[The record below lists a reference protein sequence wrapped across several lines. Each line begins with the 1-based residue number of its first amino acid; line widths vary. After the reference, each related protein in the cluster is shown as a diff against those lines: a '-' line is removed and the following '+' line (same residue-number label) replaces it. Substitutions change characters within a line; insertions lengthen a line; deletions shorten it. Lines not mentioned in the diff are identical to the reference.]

1 VIAAFL
7 SGKLIGSMIPM
18 SIAPNTKPQIP
29 PSMILD
35 MSLLRYGIC
44 VSRTKKDTPRS
55 NENQAFAGL
64 PSTVGNAV
72 FTRAETKQAAHP
84 VDRDIK
90 CRQSKQHKHRGVIK
104 LPVITM
110 ASGRSISVPY
120 KRRTKI
126 VATGAALVALIL
138 TCGPS
143 PAPNP

>member
-1 VIAAFL
+1 
-7 SGKLIGSMIPM
+7 
-18 SIAPNTKPQIP
+18 
-29 PSMILD
+29 MILD

-72 FTRAETKQAAHP
+72 VTRAETKQAAHP

-110 ASGRSISVPY
+110 LVAAQSLFHISVEP
-120 KRRTKI
+120 R
-126 VATGAALVALIL
+126 LSL
-138 TCGPS
+138 
-143 PAPNP
+143 PAPLWSR